1 MSLIL
6 SIETSTS
13 VCSVALSKDGATI
26 ASMRED
32 SPNSHSTLL
41 TILIQRLME
50 SSGFEMP
57 QLNAVAVSG
66 GPGSYTGLRIG
77 VSVAKGICFAS
88 GIPLIAIPSLEV
100 MALGVNIKTLPKD
113 VELLCPMMDARRM
126 EVYSALFDTALNP
139 VKNTCAEIIDENSY
153 QDLLT
158 NKKIAFFGNGAEKCM
173 KTMCYHNIVYV
184 ENIVPLASQM
194 DKIAFKRFLEEKFE
208 NVAYF
213 EPFYLKEFVA
223 STPKNKII

>member
-6 SIETSTS
+6 CIETSTS

-41 TILIQRLME
+41 TVLIQRLME
-50 SSGFEMP
+50 TSGYAMS

-77 VSVAKGICFAS
+77 VSVAKGICFAL

-100 MALGVNIKTLPKD
+100 MALGVNMETLPQE

-126 EVYSALFDTALNP
+126 EVYTALFDTDMNP
-139 VKNTCAEIIDENSY
+139 ITNTCAEIIDEHSY
-153 QDLLT
+153 QHLLED
-158 NKKIAFFGNGAEKCM
+158 KKIAFFGNGAGKCM
-173 KTMCYHNIVYV
+173 ETMRHSNIVYID
-184 ENIVPLASQM
+184 NIVPLASQM
-194 DKIAFKRFLEEKFE
+194 DKIAFKYFLEAKFE

-223 STPKNKII
+223 TTPKNKII